1 MVDIVDITHP
11 GPGPGTCPPRRACPA
26 PAGTGQTP

>member
-11 GPGPGTCPPRRACPA
+11 GPGPGTCLPWPSCRA